1 VHGKSLDGNHPT
13 RRLLALLELAHV
25 WLLERERVA
34 KQIADIKNQSKVEG
48 GGERGEK
55 KKKKRAPRKFKNQ
68 SRNMTI
74 TS

>member
-34 KQIADIKNQSKVEG
+34 KQIAEIKNQSKVEG
-48 GGERGEK
+48 GGRGEK
-55 KKKKRAPRKFKNQ
+55 KKKKERQENLK
-68 SRNMTI
+68 
-74 TS
+74 TSPEI

>member
-48 GGERGEK
+48 GGREARRRRK
-55 KKKKRAPRKFKNQ
+55 KSAKK
-68 SRNMTI
+68 I
-74 TS
+74 